1 MLCITQLKQE
11 ITDQDRQVL
20 YNNSNKFPQ
29 TTAGMKCFSLSLG
42 YFLKPATFSTIKRT
56 VTLELCRQGIL
67 SYSPAQ
73 TMRKEPSPRIIALT
87 YVFRYSSLT
96 PLSFSRR
103 SVLITLIGDFSVNCT
118 PSVRKQNTAPAHQK
132 VFTSAHGGSIEQA
145 L

>member
-1 MLCITQLKQE
+1 
-11 ITDQDRQVL
+11 
-20 YNNSNKFPQ
+20 
-29 TTAGMKCFSLSLG
+29 MKCLSLSLG

-56 VTLELCRQGIL
+56 VTLELCCQGIV

-73 TMRKEPSPRIIALT
+73 TMRKEPSPRMIALT

-103 SVLITLIGDFSVNCT
+103 SVLMTLIGDFSVNCT
-118 PSVRKQNTAPAHQK
+118 PSVANKTSPRHIRRCLHRHMVAVYSRLRAETVHCDWLRTLYDASYENKRK
-132 VFTSAHGGSIEQA
+132 